1 MALTLSG
8 TNGVVGAGFTVDA
21 SGVSVT
27 AGVGTFSSIG
37 AGTSITAAG
46 LTGALPTIS
55 GANLHGVGITSTGTQ
70 TSGIIQVVQVVK
82 TDKFSTTSFTS
93 YTDIGPSASIIA
105 SAAGN
110 KIMVEFML
118 NIGCDDGR
126 HIAFRLEKD
135 GSAVSGAQG
144 DAAGSN
150 RKQGCFH
157 MYQDDQNG
165 KHDQHNFVLKYL
177 DTAAD
182 TSAHTYNIACID
194 WGGQGTTQITC
205 NSGESDSDQPYESRT
220 ISTVTLTELAP

>member
-8 TNGVVGAGFTVDA
+8 TNGVVGAGFTVDP

-27 AGVGTFSSIG
+27 AGVGTFSSL
-37 AGTSITAAG
+37 TASNGIVG
-46 LTGALPTIS
+46 L
-55 GANLHGVGITSTGTQ
+55 TSTGVP
-70 TSGIIQVVQVVK
+70 TSGIIQVVQGVK

-118 NIGCDDGR
+118 NISCDNGR

-135 GSAVSGAQG
+135 GAAVSGAQG

-157 MYQDDQNG
+157 LYSEDQNG
-165 KHDQHNFVLKYL
+165 KHNQTNYFLKFL

-182 TSAHTYNIACID
+182 TSAHSYNIACID
-194 WGGQGTTQITC
+194 WGGQGTTQITR
-205 NSGESDSDQPYESRT
+205 NSSEADGDYTYESRT